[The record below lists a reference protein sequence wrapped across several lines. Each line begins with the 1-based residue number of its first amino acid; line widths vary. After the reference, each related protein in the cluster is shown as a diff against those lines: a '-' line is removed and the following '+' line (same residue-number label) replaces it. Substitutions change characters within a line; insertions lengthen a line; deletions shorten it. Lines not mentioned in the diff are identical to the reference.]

1 MLKRPKSFKELRG
14 KLRYENENIIDWRFF
29 LIWALTIIIIG
40 AGFYA
45 KGITLLACVL
55 PNLYLSFYLISKK
68 IFAQKISQ
76 QVQFKSKLKLVLI
89 IFTVWFALIIGF
101 FSINRFFLETQINWQ
116 ILLATSI
123 LATIG
128 NLFINIKIEKHSV
141 DFDLWKKN
149 AIWLIPLITYIL
161 VNRFGYLDYVVA
173 FICSF
178 FIVIYYLKKI
188 NTLLDF
194 ELQKNKVQILDMEN
208 SKREEV
214 LEEFIEITVLEP
226 QIEQKL
232 LLIPKVTAVHKA
244 EKISFQADEDL
255 IVLKLVV
262 DNHTSQE
269 EIFEAKTQAKK
280 ILYQNK
286 LENNVVEIEYEAEYK
301 GLIEN

>member
-29 LIWALTIIIIG
+29 LIWALTILIIG

-45 KGITLLACVL
+45 KGLTLLVCVL
-55 PNLYLSFYLISKK
+55 PNLYLSLYLISKK

-76 QVQFKSKLKLVLI
+76 QLQFKTKLKLVLI
-89 IFTVWFALIIGF
+89 IFIVWFALIIGF

-123 LATIG
+123 LATVG
-128 NLFINIKIEKHSV
+128 NLFINIKIEKHAI

-149 AIWLIPLITYIL
+149 LVWLVPLLTYIL
-161 VNRFGYLDYVVA
+161 VDRFSYLDYLVA
-173 FICSF
+173 FVCSF
-178 FIVIYYLKKI
+178 FMIIYYLKKI

-194 ELQKNKVQILDMEN
+194 ELQNNKIQTLDTEN
-208 SKREEV
+208 FEKEEI
-214 LEEFIEITVLEP
+214 LEEFTEITILEP

-232 LLIPKVTAVHKA
+232 LLISKVIAVHKA
-244 EKISFQADEDL
+244 EKINFQTDEDL

-262 DNHTSQE
+262 DNHASQE